1 MTLIEQIFNELN
13 EKNTITTDEFSM
25 YWLGQCKS
33 YYTSIKSR
41 NIQASN
47 NALINLLNKI
57 NEEKN
62 LINNKNPHPILQS
75 LVTQY
80 NMLEDKLCKEIAERS
95 IKHNICNS
103 SVKKLI
109 LKAVNN
115 VLSQSN
121 TNTVLPLP
129 FLSNRNHLPIVI
141 L

>member
-13 EKNTITTDEFSM
+13 EKTTITTDEFSM

-62 LINNKNPHPILQS
+62 LITNKNPHPILQS
-75 LVTQY
+75 LVRQY
-80 NMLEDKLCKEIAERS
+80 NMVEDKLCKEIAQRS

-115 VLSQSN
+115 VLLQTN

-129 FLSNRNHLPIVI
+129 FFSNSNQLPI
-141 L
+141 LML

>member
-1 MTLIEQIFNELN
+1 MTLIEQIFNNLN
-13 EKNTITTDEFSM
+13 EKTTITTDEFSTN
-25 YWLGQCKS
+25 WLGQCKS

-62 LINNKNPHPILQS
+62 LITNKNPHPILQS
-75 LVTQY
+75 LVRQY
-80 NMLEDKLCKEIAERS
+80 NMVEDKLCKEIAERS
-95 IKHNICNS
+95 IKHDICDL

-109 LKAVNN
+109 LKAVND
-115 VLSQSN
+115 VLSQTN

-129 FLSNRNHLPIVI
+129 FFSNRNQLPI
-141 L
+141 LML

>member
-13 EKNTITTDEFSM
+13 EKTIITTDEFSM

-80 NMLEDKLCKEIAERS
+80 TMLEDKLWKEIAQRS

>member
-1 MTLIEQIFNELN
+1 MTLIEQIFNDLN
-13 EKNTITTDEFSM
+13 EKTTITTDEFSTN
-25 YWLGQCKS
+25 WLGQCKS

-62 LINNKNPHPILQS
+62 LITNKNPHPILQS

-115 VLSQSN
+115 VLSQTN

-129 FLSNRNHLPIVI
+129 FFSNSNQLPI
-141 L
+141 LML

>member
-1 MTLIEQIFNELN
+1 MTFIQKIYEEVRNKTNIG
-13 EKNTITTDEFSM
+13 TDEFSTD
-25 YWLGQCKS
+25 WLGQCKS

-62 LINNKNPHPILQS
+62 LINNKNAHPILQS

-80 NMLEDKLCKEIAERS
+80 TILEDKLCTEIAERS

-115 VLSQSN
+115 VLSQ
-121 TNTVLPLP
+121 TNSTTVAPLP
-129 FLSNRNHLPIVI
+129 FFSNRNQLPIVI

>member
-1 MTLIEQIFNELN
+1 
-13 EKNTITTDEFSM
+13 M

-75 LVTQY
+75 LVRQY
-80 NMLEDKLCKEIAERS
+80 NMLEHKLCKEIAERS

-115 VLSQSN
+115 VLSQTN
-121 TNTVLPLP
+121 TNTVSPLP
-129 FLSNRNHLPIVI
+129 FFSNRNHLPIVI

>member
-13 EKNTITTDEFSM
+13 EKTTITTDEFSTD
-25 YWLGQCKS
+25 WLGQCKS

-62 LINNKNPHPILQS
+62 LINNKNAHPILQS

-80 NMLEDKLCKEIAERS
+80 TILEDKLCKEIAQRS

-121 TNTVLPLP
+121 TNTVAPLP
-129 FLSNRNHLPIVI
+129 FFSNRNQLPIVI

>member
-1 MTLIEQIFNELN
+1 MTLIEQIYNELN
-13 EKNTITTDEFSM
+13 EKTTITTDEFSM

-75 LVTQY
+75 LVAQY

>member
-1 MTLIEQIFNELN
+1 MTLIEQIFNDLN
-13 EKNTITTDEFSM
+13 EKTTITTDEFSTN
-25 YWLGQCKS
+25 WLGQCKS

-47 NALINLLNKI
+47 NALINLLNKK
-57 NEEKN
+57 NEEKD

-80 NMLEDKLCKEIAERS
+80 NMLEDKLCKEIEERS
-95 IKHNICNS
+95 IKHNVCNS

-109 LKAVNN
+109 LKAFNN
-115 VLSQSN
+115 VLSESN
-121 TNTVLPLP
+121 INTVLPLP

>member
-1 MTLIEQIFNELN
+1 MTLIEQIYNELN
-13 EKNTITTDEFSM
+13 EKTTITTDEFSM

-75 LVTQY
+75 LVAQY

-115 VLSQSN
+115 VLSQTN

>member
-13 EKNTITTDEFSM
+13 EKTTITTDEFSM

-75 LVTQY
+75 LVAQY
-80 NMLEDKLCKEIAERS
+80 NMLEDKLCKEIAQRS

>member
-1 MTLIEQIFNELN
+1 MTLIEQIYNELN
-13 EKNTITTDEFSM
+13 EKTTITTDEFSM

-75 LVTQY
+75 LVAQY
-80 NMLEDKLCKEIAERS
+80 NMLEDKLCKEIVERS
-95 IKHNICNS
+95 IKHNICDL

-115 VLSQSN
+115 GLSQSN

>member
-13 EKNTITTDEFSM
+13 EKTTVTTDEFSM
-25 YWLGQCKS
+25 YWLGQCIS

-62 LINNKNPHPILQS
+62 LITNKNPHPILQS

-115 VLSQSN
+115 VLSQTN

-129 FLSNRNHLPIVI
+129 FLSNRNQLPIVI

>member
-13 EKNTITTDEFSM
+13 EKTTITTDEFSM

-75 LVTQY
+75 LVAQY

>member
-13 EKNTITTDEFSM
+13 KKTTITTDEFSM

-80 NMLEDKLCKEIAERS
+80 NMLEDKLCTEIAERS
-95 IKHNICNS
+95 IKHNICNL

-115 VLSQSN
+115 VLSQTN
-121 TNTVLPLP
+121 TNTISPLP
-129 FLSNRNHLPIVI
+129 FFSNRNQLPIVI